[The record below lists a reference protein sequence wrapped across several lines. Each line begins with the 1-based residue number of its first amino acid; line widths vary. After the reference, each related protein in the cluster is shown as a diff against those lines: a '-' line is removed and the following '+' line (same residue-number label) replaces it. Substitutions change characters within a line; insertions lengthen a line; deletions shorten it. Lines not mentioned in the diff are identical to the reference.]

1 MAGPIVYGLIW
12 PKLELMWPIP
22 TLLPHFA
29 VRDIYVKMR
38 RLCGSLDIPAAGG
51 LLVCLL

>member
-12 PKLELMWPIP
+12 PELELMWPIP

-38 RLCGSLDIPAAGG
+38 RLCDIPAAGG
-51 LLVCLL
+51 LHVYLL